1 MSKLILTE
9 GKQVKDLESGEVA
22 ELMIDDPFVDIRTPI
37 DISFY
42 LYNQDDIAEIR
53 KLFDGKAV
61 EWFTLEFP
69 EYFV

>member
-9 GKQVKDLESGEVA
+9 GKQVKDLESGEVG
-22 ELMIDDPFVDIRTPI
+22 ELMIGDPFIDIRTPI

-42 LYNQDDIAEIR
+42 LHNKDDIAEIR
-53 KLFDGKAV
+53 ELFDGKSV

-69 EYFV
+69 EYFL